1 MSMSRPP
8 SPRQQ
13 ADAIRH
19 AGRRACHAGL
29 PETVNPY
36 NQFLAARAWAL
47 WRQGWQF
54 GDEERV
60 DAAMEVIELC
70 DDCAAAVESG
80 NDPPARPGLLG
91 IIKGRWSAHDL
102 LLRDDEDGDVDDMSD
117 DPDDGID
124 LPLSQEPCAGCGD
137 PQPGPRWHALA
148 VRRALTPS
156 PLGPPPPSQGPVAI
170 AAILSTMPALKQAG
184 IMVQAF
190 LQPVSGSPFD
200 ESLLA
205 AATGDR
211 TQGQLILLTGQP
223 GTGRTSLA
231 LQIATAAASWDK
243 TVAWFAH
250 DRRAD
255 QVAAHLL
262 AQAGL
267 PTKSPM
273 LSRPAAQATVQRLAA
288 LTLRIDDQPE
298 LAVEAVRQRCAELA
312 AGIGLA
318 LVVIDYVQLMKLD
331 RRAPSFEAALQ
342 LAKQNL
348 RAMSR
353 ALDVPVLIIGSQR
366 RRQPGKTQSPPGPDL
381 QQLDPH
387 SVCDR
392 VLVLQRTG
400 EAGQLLIVRPTEVA
414 IPMRFDPVGLRF
426 EPAAGRA
433 S

>member
-1 MSMSRPP
+1 M
-8 SPRQQ
+8 
-13 ADAIRH
+13 
-19 AGRRACHAGL
+19 
-29 PETVNPY
+29 
-36 NQFLAARAWAL
+36 
-47 WRQGWQF
+47 
-54 GDEERV
+54 
-60 DAAMEVIELC
+60 
-70 DDCAAAVESG
+70 
-80 NDPPARPGLLG
+80 
-91 IIKGRWSAHDL
+91 
-102 LLRDDEDGDVDDMSD
+102 
-117 DPDDGID
+117 
-124 LPLSQEPCAGCGD
+124 
-137 PQPGPRWHALA
+137 
-148 VRRALTPS
+148 PS
-156 PLGPPPPSQGPVAI
+156 PLGPPPPSRGPVPI
-170 AAILSTMPALKQAG
+170 ATILSTLPALERAG
-184 IMVQAF
+184 IMVQASR
-190 LQPVSGSPFD
+190 QPVSRSPFD

-231 LQIATAAASWDK
+231 LQIATVAASRDRA
-243 TVAWFAH
+243 VAWFAH

-267 PTKSPM
+267 PTNSSM
-273 LSRPAAQATVQRLAA
+273 LSRPAARATVERLAA

-298 LAVEAVRQRCAELA
+298 PAVDAVRQRCAEVA
-312 AGIGLA
+312 DGGGLA

-342 LAKQNL
+342 LAKQDL

-366 RRQPGKTQSPPGPDL
+366 RQQPGETQSPPGPDL
-381 QQLDPH
+381 QRLDPH

-400 EAGQLLIVRPTEVA
+400 EAGRLLIVRPAEPA

-426 EPAAGRA
+426 EPAAGVA
-433 S
+433 